1 MTMTLNDLFG
11 NSEDLKDFIKIDFL
25 IRFSYSEFEML
36 HKNGKIR
43 FIAFDGRVGHKHDGS
58 FEKTHCILQ
67 DITEQKA
74 IEKKVKLLA
83 HSLESISE
91 CVSITDT
98 NDILLYV
105 NEAFTRIYGYSESE
119 LIGKHIKMLR
129 PKDSESGYSKKVLDE
144 TMDGGWSGEL
154 INMKKDGTLFP
165 ILLSTSIIKDDNKD
179 SVALIGVARD
189 ISEMKKKNEEL
200 LAAKKRA
207 EESDRLKTAFL
218 HNISHE
224 IRTPMNAIVGFAELL
239 NDPDLLPEESKSY
252 TDIIVRSSNQL
263 LSIITD
269 IVSIATI
276 EAGQEK
282 IVERVVNVNSICR
295 LVYEQFQLKAEK
307 QNISLKYETSIP
319 ECNSI
324 IMTDETKLLQILTNL
339 ISNAIKFTK
348 DGSVHFGCELKNYNL
363 EFFVKDTG
371 IGIPLDKQDDIF
383 KRFRQLENAENRKF
397 GGSGLGLSIS
407 KTYVEL
413 LGGSMW
419 VESQPGKG
427 SKFYFTIPYLEALG
441 IGH

>member
-1 MTMTLNDLFG
+1 M
-11 NSEDLKDFIKIDFL
+11 
-25 IRFSYSEFEML
+25 
-36 HKNGKIR
+36 
-43 FIAFDGRVGHKHDGS
+43 
-58 FEKTHCILQ
+58 
-67 DITEQKA
+67 
-74 IEKKVKLLA
+74 
-83 HSLESISE
+83 
-91 CVSITDT
+91 
-98 NDILLYV
+98 
-105 NEAFTRIYGYSESE
+105 
-119 LIGKHIKMLR
+119 
-129 PKDSESGYSKKVLDE
+129 
-144 TMDGGWSGEL
+144 
-154 INMKKDGTLFP
+154 
-165 ILLSTSIIKDDNKD
+165 
-179 SVALIGVARD
+179 
-189 ISEMKKKNEEL
+189 
-200 LAAKKRA
+200 
-207 EESDRLKTAFL
+207 
-218 HNISHE
+218 
-224 IRTPMNAIVGFAELL
+224 
-239 NDPDLLPEESKSY
+239 LPEESKSY